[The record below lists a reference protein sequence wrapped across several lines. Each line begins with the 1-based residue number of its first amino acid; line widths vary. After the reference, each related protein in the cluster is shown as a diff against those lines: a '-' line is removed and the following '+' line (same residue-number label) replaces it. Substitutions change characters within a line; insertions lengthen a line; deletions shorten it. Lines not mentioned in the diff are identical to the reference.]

1 MVLTSLCICGNYI
14 YSYLGGRLMKDY
26 ENKANDSNLNIKLPK
41 ELREDFK
48 NYCHQNSLNISSMI
62 RKYMVRVLQEGDK

>member
-1 MVLTSLCICGNYI
+1 
-14 YSYLGGRLMKDY
+14 MKDY
-26 ENKANDSNLNIKLPK
+26 ESKANDSNLNIKLPK

-62 RKYMVRVLQEGDK
+62 RKYMVRVLQEGSK